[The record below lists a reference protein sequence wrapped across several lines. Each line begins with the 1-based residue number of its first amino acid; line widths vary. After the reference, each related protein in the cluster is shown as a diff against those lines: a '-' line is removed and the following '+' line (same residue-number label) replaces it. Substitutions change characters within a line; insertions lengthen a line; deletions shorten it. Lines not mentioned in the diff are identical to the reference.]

1 MSDLHKEVSRMG
13 KFESFKLR
21 MALLRVWGLK
31 NLGVFLNL
39 FFVVGIILVFT
50 GQINENTPFLGD
62 IFGSMSIA
70 FREALTQG
78 FSNPDSGD
86 IFVNSITAVLTFL
99 VTIGML
105 STNMKRLALADIKSR
120 ALKKALVQ
128 AGMYFNQDGK
138 LVRRLEEAAK
148 IDLNGDNK
156 IGDTG
161 VHIDDLPKEGLIPG
175 LKRAG
180 EELGTIMTMKI
191 EGEHH
196 ADEIKSKANLAE
208 TERAIAT
215 VRNTAIDEAAGK
227 VSDKAIELLGQKVGS
242 RTSIFKLASDK
253 IKSTVSGLASW
264 VKNLFKKREKTPE
277 QLAALEAKRQAKLAK
292 QQQKAAKKSKV
303 QQVAQPQPAQQELSP
318 RELRNKRYRENIL
331 KK

>member
-1 MSDLHKEVSRMG
+1 MN

-21 MALLRVWGLK
+21 SSLLRVWGLK

-39 FFVVGIILVFT
+39 FFVIGIILVFT
-50 GQINENTPFLGD
+50 GQINETTPVVGW
-62 IFGSMSIA
+62 IFGDVSIA

-86 IFVNSITAVLTFL
+86 VFVNGVTAGLTFL

-105 STNMKRLALADIKSR
+105 STNVKRIALTDIKSK
-120 ALKKALVQ
+120 ALKRTLVQ

-161 VHIDDLPKEGLIPG
+161 ISIDDLPREGFFPG

-180 EELGTIMTMKI
+180 EELSTIMTMKI

-196 ADEIKSKANLAE
+196 AEEIKQKASLVE
-208 TERAIAT
+208 TEKAIAP
-215 VRNTAIDEAAGK
+215 VRNAAIDGAAGT
-227 VSDKAIELLGQKVGS
+227 VSDKAIELLGQKVGN
-242 RTSIFKLASDK
+242 RNSIFKLASDK

-277 QLAALEAKRQAKLAK
+277 QLARIEAKKQAKLAK
-292 QQQKAAKKSKV
+292 KQQKADKKKKV
-303 QQVAQPQPAQQELSP
+303 QQVAQPQPVQQELSP
-318 RELRNKRYRENIL
+318 RELRNQRYRENIL
-331 KK
+331 KKK

>member
-1 MSDLHKEVSRMG
+1 MN

-21 MALLRVWGLK
+21 AALLRVWGLK
-31 NLGVFLNL
+31 NLGVFMNL

-50 GQINENTPFLGD
+50 GQISETTPVVGWIFGD
-62 IFGSMSIA
+62 ISIA
-70 FREALTQG
+70 FKEALTQG

-86 IFVNSITAVLTFL
+86 VFVNGVTAVLTFL

-105 STNMKRLALADIKSR
+105 STNVKRVALTDIKSK
-120 ALKKALVQ
+120 ALKRALVQ

-138 LVRRLEEAAK
+138 LVRRLEEAAR

-161 VHIDDLPKEGLIPG
+161 ISIDELPKEGLLPG

-180 EELGTIMTMKI
+180 EELGTIITMKI
-191 EGEHH
+191 EGDHH
-196 ADEIKSKANLAE
+196 AEEIKQKANLVE
-208 TERAIAT
+208 TEKAIAP
-215 VRNTAIDEAAGK
+215 VRDAAIDGAADK
-227 VSDKAIELLGQKVGS
+227 VSEEALGLLGQKVGMN
-242 RTSIFKLASDK
+242 TGVFKLASGK

-292 QQQKAAKKSKV
+292 KQQKAEKKSKGNKQPEV
-303 QQVAQPQPAQQELSP
+303 QPQPVAQKQLSP
-318 RELRNKRYRENIL
+318 RELRNQRHRDTVL
-331 KK
+331 RKK

>member
-1 MSDLHKEVSRMG
+1 MN

-39 FFVVGIILVFT
+39 FFVIGIILVFT
-50 GQINENTPFLGD
+50 GQINENTPVVGPLFD
-62 IFGSMSIA
+62 DVSIA

-78 FSNPDSGD
+78 FSSENSGD
-86 IFVNSITAVLTFL
+86 IFVNFLTAVLTFL
-99 VTIGML
+99 VTMGML
-105 STNMKRLALADIKSR
+105 STNLKRVALADIKSK
-120 ALKKALVQ
+120 ALKRALVQ

-161 VHIDDLPKEGLIPG
+161 ISMDELPREGFIQG
-175 LKRAG
+175 VRRAG
-180 EELGTIMTMKI
+180 EELGTIIGMKI

-196 ADEIKSKANLAE
+196 AEEIKQKAGLKETEKAIAPVRDAAIDSAEDEIEKKALAMLSKKAG
-208 TERAIAT
+208 
-215 VRNTAIDEAAGK
+215 RN
-227 VSDKAIELLGQKVGS
+227 SDL
-242 RTSIFKLASDK
+242 FKLAAKNIDSML
-253 IKSTVSGLASW
+253 KSTSTWFKG
-264 VKNLFKKREKTPE
+264 LFKKKEKTPE
-277 QLAALEAKRQAKLAK
+277 QLAAIEAKKQAKLAK
-292 QQQKAAKKSKV
+292 QQQKPNKKSK
-303 QQVAQPQPAQQELSP
+303 QQVQQPAQQAQQNLSP
-318 RELRNKRYRENIL
+318 REQRNQRYRENIL